1 MGKMEDNMKRLEE
14 ITALLNQENI
24 DFDQSVALYQE
35 GMALIGECKQRIE
48 QAEQKIE
55 EIKPC

>member
-14 ITALLNQENI
+14 ITALLNQENV

-48 QAEQKIE
+48 QA
-55 EIKPC
+55 